1 MCQQLFSLP
10 PLNGFPSYAS
20 FPSLRMSP
28 FGWQNPATLWRLQR
42 YVQAAL
48 SPEIAQEIH
57 ANKRIASEPKT
68 KKMNKRSKLA
78 ATP

>member
-1 MCQQLFSLP
+1 
-10 PLNGFPSYAS
+10 
-20 FPSLRMSP
+20 MSP

-68 KKMNKRSKLA
+68 KKMNKRSKLM